1 MKNLYLYVQVISKLN
16 GSIAM
21 PSPII
26 NWFFKNLKKIYKIIS
41 LKLINIFKD

>member
-1 MKNLYLYVQVISKLN
+1 MIFREMKNLYLYVQVISKLN

-26 NWFFKNLKKIYKIIS
+26 N
-41 LKLINIFKD
+41 